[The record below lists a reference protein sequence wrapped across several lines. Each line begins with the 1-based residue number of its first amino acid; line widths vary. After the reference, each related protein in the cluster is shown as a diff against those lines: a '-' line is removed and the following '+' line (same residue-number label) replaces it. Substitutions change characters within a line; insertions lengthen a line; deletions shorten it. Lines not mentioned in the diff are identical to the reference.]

1 MLPQFTEDG
10 VGFVKAATAAT
21 DFQAIDVEGI
31 PDAYSGKSVTK
42 KSYFTTTVNAPA
54 GKTTYFIV
62 TPTPD
67 SAYWTTEVTE
77 LQWTS
82 AGNVW
87 PNNQALRSV
96 PFPDAATIFP
106 GTAIIPSAST
116 NVSNTMNVASSRCMA
131 LSAEMV
137 CLNNAFNQFGSIA
150 TFKTPLRRTT
160 INIHADAAS
169 NEQVRTV
176 AGTAGLA
183 NKLINS
189 EAEVTAV
196 RDGAYAV
203 SMNREEEFEWNDILD
218 NESKSSLQTC
228 FASGTELGGYAKKVT
243 FNGPMACFDN
253 GYDTLV
259 FRIDVP
265 TGVADQSFLL
275 KTWKIFEYQPTF
287 NSLLYS
293 LSSLSPPEDKRALQL
308 YKAIQRELPVA
319 VPARDNPDFWDT
331 VLGAVNEVS
340 NLLPGPMKT
349 VGKGVHAIG
358 SAIHNGHKKKGK
370 PASTARTRGSNGRNR
385 PKKKKGK
392 AGRRRRR

>member
-1 MLPQFTEDG
+1 
-10 VGFVKAATAAT
+10 
-21 DFQAIDVEGI
+21 
-31 PDAYSGKSVTK
+31 
-42 KSYFTTTVNAPA
+42 
-54 GKTTYFIV
+54 
-62 TPTPD
+62 
-67 SAYWTTEVTE
+67 
-77 LQWTS
+77 
-82 AGNVW
+82 
-87 PNNQALRSV
+87 
-96 PFPDAATIFP
+96 
-106 GTAIIPSAST
+106 
-116 NVSNTMNVASSRCMA
+116 MA

-160 INIHADAAS
+160 INVHADAAS
-169 NEQVRTV
+169 KEQVRTV

-203 SMNREEEFEWNDILD
+203 AMNREEEFEWNDILD

-228 FASGTELGGYAKKVT
+228 YASGTELGGYAKKIL

-253 GYDTLV
+253 GYDTIV

-331 VLGAVNEVS
+331 VLGAVHEVS
-340 NLLPGPMKT
+340 NLLPGPMKA

-358 SAIHNGHKKKGK
+358 SAIHNGNKKKGK
-370 PASTARTRGSNGRNR
+370 SKSTARTRGSNGPNR
-385 PKKKKGK
+385 PRKKKGK
-392 AGRRRRR
+392 TGRKRRR